1 MSRSSGSH
9 PLRVRFGEFEL
20 DEANAL
26 LLRGGSAIPLA
37 PTPFGLLCALVRQ
50 PGSLLTKHALL
61 DQVWGHIYVSD
72 SVLKTAISD
81 LRTVLV
87 DDPRHPRYIETVAR
101 RGYRFI
107 AVTTPLSV
115 AAAQAPGNSPPAASA
130 PTSEP
135 QAAHFV
141 GRLRELARLRR
152 AWDSAGRGKRAVFWI
167 AGEPGIGKTT
177 LIEHFV
183 SGLGDIAC
191 ARGQCVEH
199 YGTGEPYLPVLEAL
213 GQLCRADASVA
224 PLLSAV
230 APTWLLQLPWLS
242 NAEQRESLR
251 RELVGVSP
259 DRMLRELGEL
269 LDRYTEH
276 RPLLLVTEDLHWGDR
291 ATTQL
296 IDYVARRRSSARLM
310 WLSSFRLTEVI
321 VSNESLNAVRHELR
335 LHGLCEEIVLD
346 PFSETEVAA
355 YIAEY
360 SPSMAADEGFVRAL
374 HERTDGVPLFVSSVT
389 NDVIARAEQ
398 HGRDHGDTASLASM
412 PVPEDLTAIIDHY
425 MHRLDDER
433 RSLLSAAAVCG
444 VDFRSDTL
452 ARVLQRD
459 ASHVTEACDQLVREQ
474 RWITAPGARGAG
486 DLREKPYSFRHA
498 LFREVLYD
506 RMAPLTRAE
515 LHRKVGAALEDERA
529 AGLAVTA
536 AELAMHF
543 ERGRAPMAALRYYAE
558 GAETSLLHLRPAE
571 CMSLT
576 KRALTLLDH
585 TPGCAERTS
594 LEITLATL
602 GGVSAFHVLGAGDE
616 TKIALQRA
624 CSLLADHPAH
634 PMRGLTLHGLGFLL
648 TVRGEFADALATAD
662 RAEALAS
669 RTGDTFLPLAAC
681 TVRGHVYMHQG
692 RPGAARDALER
703 ALPAIE
709 GAEAAFERRFIADPC
724 VTLLAMLSL
733 PLANLGLVTQAR
745 ERLQQAY
752 ERARQLGQPMAL
764 LVTLWFDALLEV
776 RLGDVD
782 RVAMIADEMRALVDE
797 YALAQGKAA
806 CRWFRGWANARKGQA
821 LEGFRQIRDAHDEN
835 TALGMLAGASENLG
849 YAAEAA
855 LLHGDWH
862 AAQEQLDQALEIVE
876 TYGERIY
883 LPQLLLIEGAIAHAR
898 GKPDAAIASIRRAT
912 EEARAQGAG
921 WLELLALTELCEREA
936 ASAEDRRA
944 LVALTEQLAEAG
956 GTPALAR
963 ARALLA
969 GAESA

>member
-1 MSRSSGSH
+1 LH
-9 PLRVRFGEFEL
+9 VRFGEFEL

-26 LLRGGSAIPLA
+26 LLRHGSAVTLA
-37 PTPFGLLCALVRQ
+37 PTPFALLCALVRQ
-50 PGSLLTKHALL
+50 RGSLLTKHALL
-61 DQVWGHIYVSD
+61 DQVWGHRFVSD

-81 LRTVLV
+81 LRTVLA
-87 DDPRHPRYIETVAR
+87 DDPRQPRYIETVAR

-107 AVTTPLSV
+107 AVTTGPPV
-115 AAAQAPGNSPPAASA
+115 AAPPPASNSLVVDTAQTGDSSSTA
-130 PTSEP
+130 
-135 QAAHFV
+135 FV
-141 GRLRELARLRR
+141 GRTKELARLRL
-152 AWDSAGRGKRAVFWI
+152 AWDSASRGKRAVFWI

-191 ARGQCVEH
+191 ARGHCVEH

-213 GQLCRADASVA
+213 GQLCRVDASVA

-242 NAEQRESLR
+242 TAEQRESLR

-291 ATTQL
+291 ATIQL
-296 IDYVARRRSSARLM
+296 IDYIARRRSSARLM

-321 VSNESLNAVRHELR
+321 VSNQPLNTVRHELR
-335 LHGLCEEIVLD
+335 LQGLCEEIVLD
-346 PFSETEVAA
+346 PFSEAEVAA
-355 YIAEY
+355 YIAEH
-360 SPSMAADEGFVRAL
+360 SPSMAGNEGFARAL
-374 HERTDGVPLFVSSVT
+374 HERTDGVPLFVSWVT
-389 NDVIARAEQ
+389 SDVIARAEQ
-398 HGRDHGDTASLASM
+398 HGRNDADTVSLASM
-412 PVPEDLTAIIDHY
+412 PVPEDLAAVIDHY
-425 MHRLDDER
+425 MHSLDDER

-459 ASHVTEACDQLVREQ
+459 PARVAEACDQLVREQ
-474 RWITAPGARGAG
+474 RWIVAPRARDPG

-498 LFREVLYD
+498 LFREALYE
-506 RMAPLTRAE
+506 RTAPSTRAE
-515 LHRKVGAALEDERA
+515 LHRKVGAALAEQRA
-529 AGLAVTA
+529 TGLTVSA

-543 ERGRAPMAALRYYAE
+543 ERGREPMSALRYYAE
-558 GAETSLLHLRPAE
+558 GAETALLHLSPAE

-576 KRALTLLDH
+576 ERALPLLDH
-585 TPGCAERTS
+585 TRAGAERTS

-602 GGVSAFHVLGAGDE
+602 RGVSAFHVLGAGDE
-616 TKIALQRA
+616 AKTSLQRA
-624 CSLLADHPAH
+624 CSRLADDPAH
-634 PMRGLTLHGLGFLL
+634 PMRGLALHGLGFLL

-669 RTGDTFLPLAAC
+669 RTGDPFLPLAAR

-692 RPGAARDALER
+692 RPRAAREALER

-709 GAEAAFERRFIADPC
+709 AAEAALERRFIADPC

-733 PLANLGLVTQAR
+733 PLAHLGLVTQAR
-745 ERLQQAY
+745 ERLHQAY

-764 LVTLWFDALLEV
+764 LVTVWFDALFNV
-776 RLGDVD
+776 RLGNVD

-797 YALAQGKAA
+797 YGLAQGKAA
-806 CRWFRGWANARKGQA
+806 CRWFRGWADTRKGKA

-835 TALGMLAGASENLG
+835 TALGMMAGASENLG
-849 YAAEAA
+849 YAAEAL
-855 LLHGDWH
+855 LLHGDWQ
-862 AAQEQLDQALEIVE
+862 AAQKSLTQALAIVK
-876 TYGERIY
+876 THGERIY
-883 LPQLLLIEGAIAHAR
+883 LPQLLLIEGSIAHAR
-898 GKPDAAIASIRRAT
+898 GEPDAAIASIRRGIG
-912 EEARAQGAG
+912 EAREQGAT
-921 WLELLALTELCEREA
+921 WLELLALTVLCERGA
-936 ASAEDRRA
+936 ATDEDRRA
-944 LVALTEQLAEAG
+944 LAALVDQLEEASDTTALT
-956 GTPALAR
+956 R

-969 GAESA
+969 DA

>member
-1 MSRSSGSH
+1 
-9 PLRVRFGEFEL
+9 VRFGEFEL

-61 DQVWGHIYVSD
+61 DQVWGHSYVSD

-87 DDPRHPRYIETVAR
+87 DDSRQPRYIETVAR

-107 AVTTPLSV
+107 AVTTALSV
-115 AAAQAPGNSPPAASA
+115 AAAQVPGNSPATESA
-130 PTSEP
+130 PISEP
-135 QAAHFV
+135 HAALFV
-141 GRLRELARLRR
+141 GRLRELARLRH
-152 AWDSAGRGKRAVFWI
+152 AWDSASRGKRAVVWI
-167 AGEPGIGKTT
+167 AGEPGIGKTA

-213 GQLCRADASVA
+213 GQLCRADTSVA

-230 APTWLLQLPWLS
+230 APAWLLQLPWLS

-296 IDYVARRRSSARLM
+296 IDYMARRRSSARLM

-321 VSNESLNAVRHELR
+321 VFNESLNAVRHELR

-346 PFSETEVAA
+346 PFSEAEVAA
-355 YIAEY
+355 YIAEH
-360 SPSMAADEGFVRAL
+360 SPSMAADEVFVRAL

-389 NDVIARAEQ
+389 SDVFARAEQ
-398 HGRDHGDTASLASM
+398 HGRNDADTASLASM

-425 MHRLDDER
+425 VHRLDDER

-459 ASHVTEACDQLVREQ
+459 AIRVTEACDQLVREQ
-474 RWITAPGARGAG
+474 RWIMAPGARGAG

-506 RMAPLTRAE
+506 RMAPSTRAE

-529 AGLAVTA
+529 AGLAVSA

-543 ERGRAPMAALRYYAE
+543 ERGRTPMAALRYYAE
-558 GAETSLLHLRPAE
+558 GAEASLLLLSPAE

-585 TPGCAERTS
+585 TPACAERTS

-602 GGVSAFHVLGAGDE
+602 RGVSAFHVLGAGDE

-634 PMRGLTLHGLGFLL
+634 PMRGLALHGLGFLL

-669 RTGDTFLPLAAC
+669 RTGDTFLPLAAR

-709 GAEAAFERRFIADPC
+709 GAEAPFERRFIADPC

-764 LVTLWFDALLEV
+764 LVTVWYDALSEV
-776 RLGDVD
+776 RLGNVD

-806 CRWFRGWANARKGQA
+806 WRWFRGWADARKGQA

-855 LLHGDWH
+855 LLHGDWP
-862 AAQEQLDQALEIVE
+862 AAQGQLDQALEIVE

-883 LPQLLLIEGAIAHAR
+883 LPQLMLIEGAIAHAR
-898 GKPDAAIASIRRAT
+898 GNPDAAIASIRRAT

-921 WLELLALTELCEREA
+921 WLELLALTELCERKAA
-936 ASAEDRRA
+936 ASAEDRRR
-944 LVALTEQLAEAG
+944 LVALTEQMTEAG

-969 GAESA
+969 GAELA

>member
-1 MSRSSGSH
+1 
-9 PLRVRFGEFEL
+9 VRFGEFEL

-61 DQVWGHIYVSD
+61 DQVWGHSYVSD

-107 AVTTPLSV
+107 AVTTALS
-115 AAAQAPGNSPPAASA
+115 AAAGQVRGNSPAAESA
-130 PTSEP
+130 PISEP
-135 QAAHFV
+135 HSAHFV
-141 GRLRELARLRR
+141 GRLRELARLRH
-152 AWDSAGRGKRAVFWI
+152 AWDSASRGKRAVFWI

-177 LIEHFV
+177 LIEQFV

-251 RELVGVSP
+251 RELIGVSP

-296 IDYVARRRSSARLM
+296 IDYMARRRSSARLM

-321 VSNESLNAVRHELR
+321 VFNESLNALRHELR

-346 PFSETEVAA
+346 SFSEAEVAA
-355 YIAEY
+355 YIAEHA
-360 SPSMAADEGFVRAL
+360 PSMAGDEGFVRAL
-374 HERTDGVPLFVSSVT
+374 YERTDGVPLFVSSVT
-389 NDVIARAEQ
+389 SDVIARAE
-398 HGRDHGDTASLASM
+398 HGGNDGDTVSLASM

-444 VDFRSDTL
+444 VDFRSDTV

-459 ASHVTEACDQLVREQ
+459 ASPVTEACDQLVREQ

-506 RMAPLTRAE
+506 RMAPSTRAE

-558 GAETSLLHLRPAE
+558 GAETSLLHLRPAQ

-585 TPGCAERTS
+585 TPACAERIS

-602 GGVSAFHVLGAGDE
+602 LGVSAFHVIGAGDE

-624 CSLLADHPAH
+624 CSLLADHPVH
-634 PMRGLTLHGLGFLL
+634 PMRGLALHGLGFLL
-648 TVRGEFADALATAD
+648 TVRGEFADAIATAD

-709 GAEAAFERRFIADPC
+709 GAEAPFERRFIADPC

-745 ERLQQAY
+745 ERLRQAY

-764 LVTLWFDALLEV
+764 LVTVWYDALLEV
-776 RLGDVD
+776 RLGNVD

-806 CRWFRGWANARKGQA
+806 WRVPMRPFFSNSLLRSFRIVKSRW
-821 LEGFRQIRDAHDEN
+821 I
-835 TALGMLAGASENLG
+835 
-849 YAAEAA
+849 
-855 LLHGDWH
+855 
-862 AAQEQLDQALEIVE
+862 
-876 TYGERIY
+876 
-883 LPQLLLIEGAIAHAR
+883 
-898 GKPDAAIASIRRAT
+898 
-912 EEARAQGAG
+912 
-921 WLELLALTELCEREA
+921 
-936 ASAEDRRA
+936 
-944 LVALTEQLAEAG
+944 
-956 GTPALAR
+956 
-963 ARALLA
+963 
-969 GAESA
+969 

>member
-1 MSRSSGSH
+1 MSRSSAGSH

-26 LLRGGSAIPLA
+26 LLRHGSAVALA

-61 DQVWGHIYVSD
+61 DQVWGHSYVSD

-87 DDPRHPRYIETVAR
+87 DDPRQPRYIETVAR

-107 AVTTPLSV
+107 AVTTALSV
-115 AAAQAPGNSPPAASA
+115 AAAQAPGNSPAAQDA

-135 QAAHFV
+135 HAAPFV
-141 GRLRELARLRR
+141 GRLRELARLRH
-152 AWDSAGRGKRAVFWI
+152 AWDSASRGKRTVVWI
-167 AGEPGIGKTT
+167 AGEPGIGKTA

-251 RELVGVSP
+251 RELVGVSA

-291 ATTQL
+291 ATIQL
-296 IDYVARRRSSARLM
+296 IDYIARRRSSARLM
-310 WLSSFRLTEVI
+310 WLSSFRLTEVV
-321 VSNESLNAVRHELR
+321 VSNQPLNAVRHELR

-346 PFSETEVAA
+346 PFSEAEVAA
-355 YIAEY
+355 YIAERL
-360 SPSMAADEGFVRAL
+360 PSMAGDEGFVRAL

-389 NDVIARAEQ
+389 SDVIARAEQ
-398 HGRDHGDTASLASM
+398 HGRNDGDTVSLASM
-412 PVPEDLTAIIDHY
+412 PVPEDLTAIIDYY
-425 MHRLDDER
+425 MHKLDDER

-444 VDFRSDTL
+444 ADFRSDTL

-459 ASHVTEACDQLVREQ
+459 ASRVSEACDQLVREQ
-474 RWITAPGARGAG
+474 RWITAPGARGAS

-498 LFREVLYD
+498 LFRQVLYE
-506 RMAPLTRAE
+506 RTASSTPAE
-515 LHRKVGAALEDERA
+515 LHRKVGAALEEERA
-529 AGLAVTA
+529 AGVTVTA

-558 GAETSLLHLRPAE
+558 GAETSLLHLSPAE

-576 KRALTLLDH
+576 ERALTLLDH
-585 TPGCAERTS
+585 TPACAERTS

-602 GGVSAFHVLGAGDE
+602 RGVSAFHVLGAGDE

-634 PMRGLTLHGLGFLL
+634 PMRGLVLHGLGFLL

-662 RAEALAS
+662 RAETLAS
-669 RTGDTFLPLAAC
+669 RTGDPFLPLAAC

-692 RPGAARDALER
+692 RPGAARDVLER
-703 ALPAIE
+703 ALPAIG
-709 GAEAAFERRFIADPC
+709 GAETAFERRFIADPS

-733 PLANLGLVTQAR
+733 PLTHLGLVTQAR

-752 ERARQLGQPMAL
+752 AQARRLGQPMAL
-764 LVTLWFDALLEV
+764 MVTLWYDALLQV

-797 YALAQGKAA
+797 FALAQGTAA
-806 CRWFRGWANARKGQA
+806 CRWFRAWADARKGKA
-821 LEGFRQIRDAHDEN
+821 LEAFRQIRDAHDEN
-835 TALGMLAGASENLG
+835 TALGMMAGASENLG
-849 YAAEAA
+849 YAAEAL

-898 GKPDAAIASIRRAT
+898 GEPDAAIASIRRGIR
-912 EEARAQGAG
+912 EAQEQGAT
-921 WLELLALTELCEREA
+921 WLETLALTALCERRA
-936 ASAEDRRA
+936 ATDEDRRA
-944 LVALTEQLAEAG
+944 LAALVDQLEEASDTTALT
-956 GTPALAR
+956 R

-969 GAESA
+969 DA